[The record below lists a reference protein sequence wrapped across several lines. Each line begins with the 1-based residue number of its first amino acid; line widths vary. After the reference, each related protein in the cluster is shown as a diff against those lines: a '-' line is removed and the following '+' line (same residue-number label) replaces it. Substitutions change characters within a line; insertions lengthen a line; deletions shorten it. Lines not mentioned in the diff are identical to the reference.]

1 MLAASLKAKSVRSMV
16 RYGEGFRM
24 PASRDL
30 SARAE
35 GRRPKASQEGY
46 WLRAAFLSAR
56 PIQRDSSS
64 G

>member
-1 MLAASLKAKSVRSMV
+1 MV

-35 GRRPKASQEGY
+35 GRRPKASQEGT
-46 WLRAAFLSAR
+46 AR
-56 PIQRDSSS
+56 RGLTAERGCYDQRTSRHEVQRIVI
-64 G
+64 